1 MGPNAA
7 CRLRRWAS
15 SSPAR
20 FPGSEKGA
28 TARPVRISRV
38 LAVVLVLYVGSFA
51 ADQVRKLF
59 HRVLRPTEA
68 PPFMRGYSRADLPY
82 EQPTNTDP
90 DGECGSCWQDD
101 IIINHFHYE
110 PCYPTKNA
118 VITIHKTIHH
128 TVLSDGKTPH
138 DFMAFSSNAALR
150 TVTTGPAFDPPD
162 IPTFTISSSV

>member
-1 MGPNAA
+1 M
-7 CRLRRWAS
+7 
-15 SSPAR
+15 
-20 FPGSEKGA
+20 EKGA

-82 EQPTNTDP
+82 EQPTNIDP

-110 PCYPTKNA
+110 PCYP
-118 VITIHKTIHH
+118 HKERRH
-128 TVLSDGKTPH
+128 
-138 DFMAFSSNAALR
+138 N
-150 TVTTGPAFDPPD
+150 DP
-162 IPTFTISSSV
+162 